1 MLLDA
6 VLAETE
12 RELRQRDEDMERVL
26 RSWAERQPADD

>member
-12 RELRQRDEDMERVL
+12 RELRQRDEDIEGAL